1 MRFAERIYSLF
12 IPKRKQPEG
21 VDSATD
27 ANYSVCKHG
36 SVKAALVSWKN
47 DCSRRSV
54 SFLAYF
60 QHPYTYLALRQ
71 SNVTTNTSMLN
82 IQIPALFSRTP
93 FTETCLPM
101 KRLLLIITSA
111 GTLAPDSFYPFPTR
125 SSQYK
130 NNRNRWLFSQTMDI
144 QRYKA
149 KGAPSLA

>member
-1 MRFAERIYSLF
+1 MRYTETIYLLF
-12 IPKRKQPEG
+12 IPKRKQPQG

-27 ANYSVCKHG
+27 ANYSSTEV
-36 SVKAALVSWKN
+36 WTPP